1 MRALALLWLL
11 LLAHYTDAETTNA
24 SASTPT
30 PAYLTTLDPYSAAPK
45 STQNQQLLLL
55 SNALKQEFGQFEI
68 PAKLTINDALLQRN
82 FLIPFNPNS
91 KNFSEAAVMQ
101 GAWLPMNFVRDIG
114 YGLYIDE
121 PLIANK
127 PLLVLVHGMT
137 DSPLRWQALLK
148 KLNYENY
155 QVLRFHYPT
164 GMPLDTDAQVLAK
177 MLERV
182 IARTPNQRMV
192 IIAHSMGG
200 LVSRRAIQYLA
211 AEKKAATVD
220 YFFSVATPWGGHQL
234 AALGAT
240 QSPIVVPVWR
250 DLAINSPFLQ
260 KLYAQRLPTEIN
272 FDLFYATA
280 GGREIFNEPNDGV
293 VTVKSQLDDRAKQEA
308 KHIYAI
314 NSAHVAALLNTDTIK
329 AFNAA
334 LFSAAIQ
341 DEP

>member
-1 MRALALLWLL
+1 MMALTIISLLF
-11 LLAHYTDAETTNA
+11 TTNLA
-24 SASTPT
+24 AQNLSTSASVQTPS
-30 PAYLTTLDPYSAAPK
+30 YLTTLNPYQAAPQ
-45 STQNQQLLLL
+45 SSQAEQLLLL
-55 SNALKQEFGQFEI
+55 SNALKQEFGQVEI
-68 PAKLTINDALLQRN
+68 PANLTINDALLQRN
-82 FLIPFNPNS
+82 FLTVFNPSS

-121 PLIANK
+121 PLVTDK
-127 PLLVLVHGMT
+127 PLLILVHGMT

-148 KLNYENY
+148 KLNHEGY

-164 GMPLDTDAQVLAK
+164 GMPLDSDAQVLAK

-182 IARTPNQRMV
+182 MARTPNQRMI

-211 AEKKAATVD
+211 ADKKAASLD

-234 AALGAT
+234 ATLGAS

-250 DLAINSPFLQ
+250 DLAMNSPFLKQ
-260 KLYAQRLPTEIN
+260 LYAQRLPTEIN

-293 VTVKSQLDDRAKQEA
+293 VTVKSQLDERAKQDA

-314 NSAHVAALLNTDTIK
+314 NSAHVAALLNADTIK

-341 DEP
+341 D

>member
-1 MRALALLWLL
+1 MRTLSLLWLL
-11 LLAHYTDAETTNA
+11 FFGHYADAQTTNVSVTEQA
-24 SASTPT
+24 PT
-30 PAYLTTLDPYSAAPK
+30 YLTTLDPYAAPQPAQ
-45 STQNQQLLLL
+45 TQQLLLL

-82 FLIPFNPNS
+82 FLKPFNPASN
-91 KNFSEAAVMQ
+91 NFSEAAVMQ

-121 PLIANK
+121 PLVADK

-148 KLNYENY
+148 KLNYESY

-182 IARTPNQRMV
+182 IARTPNQRMI

-200 LVSRRAIQYLA
+200 LVSRRAIQHLA
-211 AEKKAATVD
+211 TDKKTATVD

-234 AALGAT
+234 AALGAA

-250 DLAINSPFLQ
+250 DLAMNSTFLKQ
-260 KLYAQRLPTEIN
+260 LYAQRLPTAIN

-280 GGREIFNEPNDGV
+280 GGRAIFNEPNDGV
-293 VTVKSQLDDRAKQEA
+293 VTVKSQLDERAKQEA
-308 KHIYAI
+308 KNIVAI
-314 NSAHVAALLNTDTIK
+314 NSAHVAALLHADALK

-334 LFSAAIQ
+334 LFSTAIK
-341 DEP
+341 DEL